1 MLGENSNFDG
11 VVVKQLV
18 PKGAADRTG
27 KVWTSFHRISMEWV
41 ISHNINGIL
50 GSQLSLT
57 SVNLL
62 LTITNSNNALTV
74 LWGS

>member
-27 KVWTSFHRISMEWV
+27 KVWTRHLLGHDAVKCDVFV
-41 ISHNINGIL
+41 IETLHWQGLDPPVFS
-50 GSQLSLT
+50 T
-57 SVNLL
+57 
-62 LTITNSNNALTV
+62 
-74 LWGS
+74 